1 MNPLSD
7 NKGSGGTIA
16 GIATSIVLI
25 IVIGFVAV
33 LAAFVMIIFGG
44 DQNRQNDSQSEKQEI
59 PFQAM
64 YQEVVA
70 TYPSVPW
77 TILAAVHYYSPEY
90 TKHKTALSSGA
101 DVSLK
106 GKDPKV
112 LELINKYARER
123 GLDPILIA
131 AMIQQESKWNPTA
144 NSGAVSDCGV
154 GARGLMQVM
163 PCHFK
168 APLNADRDGYNPE
181 INIQLGTKI
190 IKDCM
195 KQFKD
200 LRKSLMCYNGGPG
213 YNPDNSQTKQYPGL
227 VLSHYEK
234 FKAENQATPVTTNTD
249 KDENNKDKVTMETVK
264 KWLEAKAKQI
274 SEQVRLQSDSAR
286 STGQCVKTAKQKKEK
301 EGMTIGTFTL
311 PLSCAIFNTAPE
323 KYTASDDDTWNYVQM
338 VELKSREYMGTDGP
352 VSYGNLVMAGGLLP
366 MPVPMKIQVNSSYG
380 CRIHP
385 VKKVWRFHYG
395 DDIPVPSYTPVLSV
409 ADGKVTVVKNDT
421 LIGYQVK
428 IDHGPTA
435 LLKNGKPTVAK
446 LETRYLHMMSVSV
459 KVGQQVTK
467 GQIIAK
473 SGGDPKIQKIV
484 LSTGAHLHFET
495 YINGEVVNPYPLL
508 TGKDDGPNLT
518 SCSHT

>member
-1 MNPLSD
+1 MSLSS
-7 NKGSGGTIA
+7 GSKTGIAGTIILA
-16 GIATSIVLI
+16 IV
-25 IVIGFVAV
+25 VGFVSV
-33 LAAFVMIIFGG
+33 LAGFIMIIFGG
-44 DQNRQNDSQSEKQEI
+44 DQNRKGDQNSEKQEI

-64 YQEVVA
+64 YQEVA
-70 TYPSVPW
+70 GSYPSVPW

-90 TKHKTALSSGA
+90 TKHKTALNSGA

-106 GKDPKV
+106 GKDPQV
-112 LELINKYARER
+112 LSLINKYAKER

-131 AMIQQESKWNPTA
+131 AMIQQESGWNTTA

-190 IKDCM
+190 IKSCID
-195 KQFKD
+195 QFKD
-200 LRKSLMCYNGGPG
+200 LRKALMCYNGGAG
-213 YNPDNSQTKQYPGL
+213 YNPDNAETKAYPGK

-234 FKAENQATPVTTNTD
+234 FKAENQATPVNTD
-249 KDENNKDKVTMETVK
+249 TDTDENNKDKVTMATVK
-264 KWLEAKAKQI
+264 KWLDAKAKQI
-274 SEQVRLQSDSAR
+274 AGQVRLLSDETK
-286 STGQCVKTAKQKKEK
+286 STGQCVKTAKLKKEK

-311 PLSCAIFNTAPE
+311 PLSCAIFNTAPD
-323 KYTASDDDTWNYVQM
+323 KYTASDESTWDYVQM

-352 VSYGNLVMAGGLLP
+352 VAYGNLVMAGGLLP
-366 MPVPMKIQVNSSYG
+366 MPVPMKIQVNSSFG

-385 VKKVWRFHYG
+385 KKKVWRFHYG
-395 DDIPVPSYTPVLSV
+395 DDIPVPSFTPVLSV

-421 LIGYQVK
+421 IVGYQVK

-435 LLKNGKPTVAK
+435 LLKDGKPTVAK

-473 SGGDPKIQKIV
+473 SGGDPDIQKIE
-484 LSTGAHLHFET
+484 LSTGPHLHFET

-508 TGKDDGPNLT
+508 TGKDDGPDLT
-518 SCSHT
+518 SCSY